1 LEIKIW
7 FINYL
12 KWIKPQIYKD
22 EVNKYIES
30 INLNF
35 ELNTKEQKITILL
48 KKIILLDN
56 YNKES
61 NEKMEKLKEEN
72 NDLKQKF

>member
-1 LEIKIW
+1 MEIKIW

-48 KKIILLDN
+48 KKIILLYN